1 MHQNTFK
8 NIILGK
14 NQPTTQPTKTT
25 NKQTNYSLSDFAW
38 ENSDVEG
45 NSQKN
50 LSTSAPF
57 LRQIVFSARIT
68 ASERIWSIDFRLMH

>member
-8 NIILGK
+8 NIILRK
-14 NQPTTQPTKTT
+14 NQPTNHTT
-25 NKQTNYSLSDFAW
+25 NQNHKQANKLSDFAW

-57 LRQIVFSARIT
+57 LR
-68 ASERIWSIDFRLMH
+68 